1 MFDTAAAQVLAA
13 VERSEG
19 GQNSDAS
26 ITVEWA
32 SIRRH
37 CKGVMVCLESNGQ
50 HILAARVEREYER
63 LKQARNAPDLAE
75 SKRARH
81 VFADAAEELHTTL
94 VALSRFQKHLSREVV
109 TGRGAGDCE
118 HEAAPTTETPSSECR
133 IDRGVVTDQRLRELF
148 RANLAKYRR
157 EGRRILDGDMPSKR
171 QFSAEFGSMALAR
184 QWAEEEGRGNDLDE
198 VNRWG
203 TAIRSARFYRVV
215 FKPLTGQQTHEPA
228 IWPVISKCDTEFDDI
243 IHEVMLMLEDAP

>member
-1 MFDTAAAQVLAA
+1 MFDTAAVQVLAA
-13 VERSEG
+13 VEKSEA

-37 CKGVMVCLESNGQ
+37 CKGVMVCLESHGQ

-63 LKQARNAPDLAE
+63 LKQARNAPDQAD
-75 SKRARH
+75 SKKARH
-81 VFADAAEELHTTL
+81 ELVDAAEELHTTL
-94 VALSRFQKHLSREVV
+94 VALSRFQKHLSRKGV
-109 TGRGAGDCE
+109 TGRAAGDWE
-118 HEAAPTTETPSSECR
+118 HETAPTTETQGSECR
-133 IDRGVVTDQRLRELF
+133 IDRGAVTHQRLCELF

-157 EGRRILDGDMPSKR
+157 EGRRILDGDMASRR
-171 QFSAEFGSMALAR
+171 QFSAEFGSMNLAR
-184 QWAEEEGRGNDLDE
+184 RWAEEEGRGDDLDE

-228 IWPVISKCDTEFDDI
+228 IWPIISKSATEIDDI
-243 IHEVMLMLEDAP
+243 IHEVMLMLEDAQ